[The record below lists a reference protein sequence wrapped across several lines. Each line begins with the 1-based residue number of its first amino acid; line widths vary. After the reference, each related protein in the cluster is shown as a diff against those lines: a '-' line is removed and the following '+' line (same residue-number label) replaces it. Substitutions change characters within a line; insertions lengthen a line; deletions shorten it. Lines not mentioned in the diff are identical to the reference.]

1 MPLRSHALLRML
13 RSGSGTG
20 TGLKD
25 FGSRAIL
32 PVFRGTSAATV
43 MPLMSRCEGRTDRG
57 AGHTSAV
64 THR

>member
-13 RSGSGTG
+13 RSGSG